1 MNNAHSLFERNM
13 QDADSLSEIYGFLKR
28 TVISPT
34 PYEDL
39 LRSKIVYCISAFDK
53 LLHDLITEGMVQS
66 YAGKRPPTKK
76 YLSEL
81 LSIENIEKLKS
92 AGTPP
97 AEIIFRQIIQSKLK
111 TSSFQD
117 PTKVADGLS
126 YIWAEEHKWRAI
138 SAGVGLKEDIAK
150 TTLKLIVGRR
160 NAIVHEADIDPI
172 TNEKLSIAEQDCQ
185 DSFNFIYS
193 IGSEIF
199 RLVK

>member
-28 TVISPT
+28 TVIAPT

-92 AGTPP
+92 ASTPP

-160 NAIVHEADIDPI
+160 NAIVHEADMDPI
-172 TNEKLSIAEQDCQ
+172 TNEKLSITEQDCQ
-185 DSFNFIYS
+185 DSFNFIYK